1 MLSNQ
6 ISAFE
11 YVSILVSIILG
22 LGITQIL
29 SAFSDLLYHYKEIK
43 FYWPH
48 TLWVLFILFLH
59 IQDWFITY
67 QLKDKTA
74 WSLPELLFM
83 LLYPITLFI
92 TVKMLMPAN
101 ENDKGTDM
109 KAYYRSHYPVI
120 FFIVGIAIFISILFN
135 VFLLEKPW
143 LQQAVLFAFLGLIMY
158 ISVRKVGNELL
169 HKWIAV
175 LVGAASILSVILEKN
190 IWVIK

>member
-29 SAFSDLLYHYKEIK
+29 SSFSDLLYHYKEVK

-48 TLWVLFILFLH
+48 TMWVLFILFLH

-67 QLKDKTA
+67 QLKEKEVWT
-74 WSLPELLFM
+74 LPELLFI

-92 TVKMLMPAN
+92 AVKMLLPAN
-101 ENDKGTDM
+101 ESEKGTDM
-109 KAYYRSHYPVI
+109 KLYYRSHYPVI
-120 FFIVGIAIFISILFN
+120 FFIVGIAVFISILFN
-135 VFLLEKPW
+135 VFLLEKTW
-143 LQQAVLFAFLGLIMY
+143 LQQTALFLFFGLLMY
-158 ISVRKVGNELL
+158 ISVRKVENQLL
-169 HKWIAV
+169 HKCLAV
-175 LVGAASILSVILEKN
+175 LIAAASVLSVILEKSV
-190 IWVIK
+190 WVIK

>member
-29 SAFSDLLYHYKEIK
+29 SSFSDLLYHYKEIK

-48 TLWVLFILFLH
+48 TLWILFILFLN

-67 QLKDKTA
+67 QLKDKLA
-74 WSLPELLFM
+74 WSLPELFFI

-92 TVKMLMPAN
+92 AAKMLLPSN
-101 ENDKGTDM
+101 ESDKGTDM
-109 KAYYRSHYPVI
+109 KVYYRSHYPVI
-120 FFIVGIAIFISILFN
+120 FFIIGVSVFISILFN
-135 VFLLEKPW
+135 VFLLQKSW
-143 LQQAVLFAFLGLIMY
+143 LQQVLLLAFFSLIMY
-158 ISVRKVGNELL
+158 ISVRKVENELL
-169 HKWIAV
+169 HKWMAV
-175 LVGAASILSVILEKN
+175 LVGAASVLSVILEKN
-190 IWVIK
+190 VWVIK

>member
-1 MLSNQ
+1 MLSIQ

-29 SAFSDLLYHYKEIK
+29 SSFSDLLYHYKEVK

-67 QLKDKTA
+67 QLKDKLVWT
-74 WSLPELLFM
+74 LPELFFI

-92 TVKMLMPAN
+92 TVKMLLPSN
-101 ENDKGTDM
+101 ESDKGTDM
-109 KAYYRSHYPVI
+109 KVYCRSHYPVI
-120 FFIVGIAIFISILFN
+120 FFILGIAVFISILFN
-135 VFLLEKPW
+135 VFLLEKAW
-143 LQQAVLFAFLGLIMY
+143 RQQIVLLIFFSLIMY
-158 ISVRKVGNELL
+158 ISVRKMEDELL

-175 LVGAASILSVILEKN
+175 LVGAASVLSVILEKSV
-190 IWVIK
+190 WVIK

>member
-67 QLKDKTA
+67 QLKDKTS
-74 WSLPELLFM
+74 WSLPELLFI
-83 LLYPITLFI
+83 LLYPVTLFI
-92 TVKMLMPAN
+92 AVKMLLPSN
-101 ENDKGTDM
+101 ESDKGTDM
-109 KAYYRSHYPVI
+109 KIYYRSHYPVI

-135 VFLLEKPW
+135 VFLLGKSW
-143 LQQAVLFAFLGLIMY
+143 LQQAALFVFFGSIMY
-158 ISVRKVGNELL
+158 ISVRKVENELL

-175 LVGAASILSVILEKN
+175 LVGAASVLSVILEKSV
-190 IWVIK
+190 WVIK

>member
-11 YVSILVSIILG
+11 YVSIMVSIILE

-29 SAFSDLLYHYKEIK
+29 SSFSNLLYHYKETK

-48 TLWVLFILFLH
+48 TIWVIFILFLH

-67 QLKDKTA
+67 ELKDKPA
-74 WSLPELLFM
+74 WLLPELLFILM
-83 LLYPITLFI
+83 YPITLFI
-92 TVKMLMPAN
+92 AAKKLLPSN

-109 KAYYRSHYPVI
+109 KTYYGSHYPI
-120 FFIVGIAIFISILFN
+120 LFFIVAIAVLVSILFN
-135 VFLLEKPW
+135 VFLLEKA
-143 LQQAVLFAFLGLIMY
+143 LIQQALLFFFMCVLLY
-158 ISVRKVGNELL
+158 IAAKKMANEVL

-175 LVGAASILSVILEKN
+175 VVFAASIISVILEKN
-190 IWVIK
+190 VWVIK

>member
-1 MLSNQ
+1 MFSNQ

-29 SAFSDLLYHYKEIK
+29 SSFSDLLYHYKEIK

-67 QLKDKTA
+67 QLKDKTV
-74 WSLPELLFM
+74 WTLPELLFI

-92 TVKMLMPAN
+92 AVKMLLSSG
-101 ENDKGTDM
+101 ESDKSTDM
-109 KAYYRSHYPVI
+109 KVYYRSHYPII

-135 VFLLEKPW
+135 VFLLEKSW
-143 LQQAVLFAFLGLIMY
+143 VQQVILLSFFALIMY
-158 ISVRKVGNELL
+158 ISIRKVENELL

-175 LVGAASILSVILEKN
+175 LVGVASVLSVLFEKN
-190 IWVIK
+190 VWVIK

>member
-6 ISAFE
+6 INAFE

-29 SAFSDLLYHYKEIK
+29 SSFSDLLYHYKEIR

-67 QLKDKTA
+67 QLKNKSE
-74 WSLPELLFM
+74 WSLPELLFI
-83 LLYPITLFI
+83 LLYPVTLFI
-92 TVKMLMPAN
+92 AVKMLLPSN

-109 KAYYRSHYPVI
+109 KVYYTSHYPVI
-120 FFIVGIAIFISILFN
+120 FFVVAISVLISILFN
-135 VFLLEKPW
+135 IFLLKEPLLKQS
-143 LQQAVLFAFLGLIMY
+143 LLIIFFM
-158 ISVRKVGNELL
+158 ISMFVAIKKVGNEML
-169 HKWIAV
+169 HKSIA
-175 LVGAASILSVILEKN
+175 LIISAASVLSVIIEKN

>member
-1 MLSNQ
+1 MFSNQ

-59 IQDWFITY
+59 VQDWFITY

-74 WSLPELLFM
+74 WTLPELLFV

-92 TVKMLMPAN
+92 AVKMLLPSN
-101 ENDKGTDM
+101 ESDKGTDM
-109 KAYYRSHYPVI
+109 KIYYRSHYPVI

-135 VFLLEKPW
+135 VFLLQKSW
-143 LQQAVLFAFLGLIMY
+143 LQQAVLFVFFGLIIY
-158 ISVRKVGNELL
+158 ISVRKVENELL

-175 LVGAASILSVILEKN
+175 LVGAASVLSVILEKSV
-190 IWVIK
+190 WVIK